1 MRPIF
6 TRLQQ
11 QHKRVPG
18 GLLRAISPNPPRK
31 VWVFNYGSNHQV
43 QLAERVGDPSE
54 VHAAHVDG
62 YQRVFR
68 GHSRGWGCGVA
79 SLQKKAGSRTYGY
92 VARVTPDQLDLMDRY
107 EGVNLSPPKYKR
119 IKVKAS
125 IYGGETV
132 TAVAYVSTSRK
143 KTIPS
148 QEYLE
153 ACAMTVGGFWGDV
166 SPSDFPLRNPGD
178 LRSRGIERDY
188 EGDPEE
194 AHRAAILRKLRT
206 GEELNLAD
214 PLERIFYESLD
225 DLRNGRREH
234 RGLAYRLALH
244 YVRLIRDLGRATFEG
259 TWLRVGRPRIRPPER
274 AAAMNALRELGRW
287 GEALYSPEVAFHVWF
302 PQPADPDGGGAWY
315 TEDDYDDD
323 FYRLEGRLSEKF
335 PGLFEVW
342 DQGSEEGRP
351 QGYQLADPLEFF
363 ARVAYVERNLPPLLA
378 ELGIPAPTKSNPADR
393 DLRALERAAAS
404 GDQEAAAYLHHVRI
418 RTEGEVPRSH
428 RICMAVRGVWTP
440 WASIL
445 CLRCDPQGH
454 PQQFAED
461 PGEHANA
468 RCDRCGVPIYLY
480 RDDVAL
486 LQQLNHQLRAVYGID
501 DLNLWQT
508 GGMCAALGVTV
519 HVEGVDAEYMVS
531 TEGLDPDGTA
541 VWYIGVSDPDGEG
554 IEVLPYVTFTG
565 TVSGM
570 AGVVAQHYRGVLA
583 R

>member
-11 QHKRVPG
+11 QRKPVPA
-18 GLLRAISPNPPRK
+18 GLLRAISQNPPRK
-31 VWVFNYGSNHQV
+31 VWVFNYGSNHQA

-79 SLQKKAGSRTYGY
+79 SLQKKAGARTYGY

-125 IYGGETV
+125 IYDGEAV

-143 KTIPS
+143 KTIPN

-153 ACAMTVGGFWGDV
+153 ACSLTVGGFWGDV
-166 SPSDFPLRNPGD
+166 SPSDFPLRNPPKIRRHPITTEVIHDNTRLVGGKDLVVYARSGKVKAGHLQIFRTKPGD
-178 LRSRGIERDY
+178 LIK
-188 EGDPEE
+188 
-194 AHRAAILRKLRT
+194 ACQ
-206 GEELNLAD
+206 
-214 PLERIFYESLD
+214 D
-225 DLRNGRREH
+225 DLRVIQGDRPGIAVYIVWKSHVSEH
-234 RGLAYRLALH
+234 RRNRGVGNKLYEGALN
-244 YVRLIRDLGRATFEG
+244 Y
-259 TWLRVGRPRIRPPER
+259 
-274 AAAMNALRELGRW
+274 LREKHAPGAV
-287 GEALYSPEVAFHVWF
+287 ALVPMYCLSYGGTSQDARRVW
-302 PQPADPDGGGAWY
+302 ASLARRRPDA
-315 TEDDYDDD
+315 T
-323 FYRLEGRLSEKF
+323 
-335 PGLFEVW
+335 P
-342 DQGSEEGRP
+342 
-351 QGYQLADPLEFF
+351 LA
-363 ARVAYVERNLPPLLA
+363 VLA
-378 ELGIPAPTKSNPADR
+378 NPSDR
-393 DLRALERAAAS
+393 DLRSLERAAAS

-428 RICMAVRGVWTP
+428 RICMAVKGVWTP

-454 PQQFAED
+454 PQEFAAG

-468 RCDRCGVPIYLY
+468 RCDRCGTPVWLY

-486 LQQLNHQLRAVYGID
+486 LQQLRHQLRGVYGID

-541 VWYIGVSDPDGEG
+541 VWYIGVWDPDGEG